1 MARLKRGHGKVID
14 LTHELAPEP
23 AQELG
28 LALDLGQTPG
38 AGSTKGLDLIPE
50 QEISTKRPLSIKI
63 KTSLTAL
70 QEFKS
75 LLPERLLATNNR
87 SIRGSWT
94 PISKSSG
101 VNLSK
106 RTLIPQLSQSVPT
119 WEQERLISLTLS
131 LLILAH
137 PERSTLILIRLTM
150 ILQWRIRS
158 QCLPR
163 LFFKSQTTTSSSLT
177 LPWTIPSAQWMDHI
191 KRSRNNHT
199 PHQDTNKNPST
210 HSTNK
215 TKSLRFSPL
224 KRTRRDKFPRQL
236 NWPLTTPL
244 LDNRSPRTT
253 KCLSSRTPRASSPM
267 SPSVSST
274 LNLTARTWKRSECM
288 RVRTQESSSRNSE
301 SSSIYL
307 ITQWRSS
314 WSKSGTKLEL
324 IKRLWEASSTSI
336 SSIEW
341 KYYLCSRLSNLN
353 LCVKIITI

>member
-1 MARLKRGHGKVID
+1 M
-14 LTHELAPEP
+14 
-23 AQELG
+23 
-28 LALDLGQTPG
+28 
-38 AGSTKGLDLIPE
+38 
-50 QEISTKRPLSIKI
+50 STKRPLYIKI
-63 KTSLTAL
+63 KISLTAL

-94 PISKSSG
+94 PISKFSG
-101 VNLSK
+101 VNISK

-137 PERSTLILIRLTM
+137 PERSTLILIQLTM
-150 ILQWRIRS
+150 IHLWRIQS

-163 LFFKSQTTTSSSLT
+163 LFFKSQTTTSSNLT
-177 LPWTIPSAQWMDHI
+177 LPWTIPSAQLMDHI
-191 KRSRNNHT
+191 KRSRDNPI
-199 PHQDTNKNPST
+199 PHLDNSKNPST
-210 HSTNK
+210 HSINK
-215 TKSLRFSPL
+215 TKSLRFSPH
-224 KRTRRDKFPRQL
+224 KRTPQDKSPRQL

-244 LDNRSPRTT
+244 LDIRSPRTT
-253 KCLSSRTPRASSPM
+253 KCLSSRTPRVSSPM

-274 LNLTARTWKRSECM
+274 LNLTARTWKRSEFM
-288 RVRTQESSSRNSE
+288 KVRTQESSFRNSE

-324 IKRLWEASSTSI
+324 IKRPWEASSTSI

-341 KYYLCSRLSNLN
+341 KFNLSSRLSNLN
-353 LCVKIITI
+353 LCVKINKI